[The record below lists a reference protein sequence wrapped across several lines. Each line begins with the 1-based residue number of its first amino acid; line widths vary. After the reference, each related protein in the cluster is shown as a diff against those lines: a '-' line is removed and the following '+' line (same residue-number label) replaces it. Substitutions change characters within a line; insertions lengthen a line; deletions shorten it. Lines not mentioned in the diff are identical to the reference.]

1 MMEDDDVIIIG
12 ERRVGDDD
20 VVIVEERHLDPLEQ
34 WVRRVN
40 RPLPEITLEFMLKVM
55 GHPEYRLFMIKN
67 LLALDD
73 LDEKLNRVEI
83 ILLNYISKRNL
94 QNFFCT
100 EEDKR
105 ATRQL
110 AKNFLIMAIRLSLDI
125 LAIQEYLYILLVATF
140 PKKRGKLA
148 KAMLEYEEDLNT
160 FKENFGKWMVFATVL
175 ETDVFGS
182 IAGIT
187 FEPEKAVDKKKEARL
202 KRKRPWTDD

>member
-110 AKNFLIMAIRLSLDI
+110 AK
-125 LAIQEYLYILLVATF
+125 
-140 PKKRGKLA
+140 KLA